1 MTVFNNIPTNKKTR
15 GFAIAALAF
24 TLVAIILRTVSLL
37 AFFEADIG
45 YYQRGAVLPVIFN
58 ILCGAAIALFIIL
71 PLVALKKKEA
81 VIPRHAKATRT
92 AALLPVAALAIMA
105 WNRWQSALE
114 TLKSGA
120 EVSVIKTALPPL
132 LILAA
137 LTFFVAACVGFE
149 RSALTAISGTLTIVM
164 FASELAISYRDLSV
178 ALNNPNKMLFH
189 FTCLSAMF
197 FLLYELR
204 VIYGT
209 SKARLWL
216 FSTASAAFMLGCYSV
231 PSIIAHL
238 AGACECFDLR
248 TDVAFA
254 AIFLFVVVRM
264 LTALFGKEEPEEEKE
279 ENESN
284 EENEDSDDVTISAE
298 IEFESEIEVEAESED
313 AEDTEIT
320 EEPEEKTETQENQ

>member
-15 GFAIAALAF
+15 GFAVSALIL
-24 TLVAIILRTVSLL
+24 TLVAIILRAVSLL

-58 ILCGAAIALFIIL
+58 ILCGVAIALFIIF
-71 PLVALKKKEA
+71 PLVTLKKKEA

-105 WNRWQSALE
+105 WNRWQSAFE

-120 EVSVIKTALPPL
+120 EVSVLKTALPPL

-164 FASELAISYRDLSV
+164 FAAELAISYTNLFV

-189 FTCLSAMF
+189 FTCLSAML

-204 VIYGT
+204 VIYGV

-216 FSTASAAFMLGCYSV
+216 FSTASAAFMLGCYSI

-238 AGACECFDLR
+238 AGACESFDIR

-264 LTALFGKEEPEEEKE
+264 LTALFGKEEPAEE
-279 ENESN
+279 ENEEN
-284 EENEDSDDVTISAE
+284 EENEDSDDITISAE
-298 IEFESEIEVEAESED
+298 MEFESAIEVEAESED
-313 AEDTEIT
+313 TEST
-320 EEPEEKTETQENQ
+320 EESEEKTETQENQ